1 MFAYRKKIGTFK
13 EVRTNISWIDEPFA
27 TDIKGL
33 FYKAVSIDTEIIN
46 GNDYVFIESAEPNV
60 PLQIVQVTYMWE
72 NKLGIKMFHARWLW
86 RGNETVLGETS
97 NSRELFLVDDCQDVP
112 LSFVKKKTS
121 VEYRQAPEDWS
132 LMGKKL
138 IFVHLN
144 FDEYY
149 FS

>member
-60 PLQIVQVTYMWE
+60 PLQIVC
-72 NKLGIKMFHARWLW
+72 
-86 RGNETVLGETS
+86 
-97 NSRELFLVDDCQDVP
+97 DP
-112 LSFVKKKTS
+112 LAS
-121 VEYRQAPEDWS
+121 Q
-132 LMGKKL
+132 
-138 IFVHLN
+138 LN
-144 FDEYY
+144 
-149 FS
+149 